1 MLESF
6 KRALYWAVILV
17 LFCILFN
24 YLSGCSL
31 LPTSGSTITT
41 VPTATQQLWKAAK
54 NSNWLV
60 TISILGVA
68 AGAFAFLN
76 GSKMGLPCIG
86 ASCIS
91 LFMALAV
98 ARFSTWMAVFGLI
111 GSLAAVGI
119 SVLVK
124 NRAVKE
130 IVMGG
135 EVFKKNITNTSI
147 ENRQRTEFC
156 KFLFN
161 ADQKETQKSKST
173 QKLVQNV
180 KSKLKLKGKL

>member
-1 MLESF
+1 ML
-6 KRALYWAVILV
+6 KNY
-17 LFCILFN
+17 
-24 YLSGCSL
+24 YLSAAIWCFLCVLLLIFIILLFGCSL
-31 LPTSGSTITT
+31 LPTSSNPIVTGP
-41 VPTATQQLWKAAK
+41 VPTATQQLWQAAK

-60 TISILGVA
+60 TVSILSIA
-68 AGAFAFLN
+68 AGVFAFLN

-130 IVMGG
+130 IVTGVQG
-135 EVFKKNITNTSI
+135 YKTLYLQNANIDSKDLN
-147 ENRQRTEFC
+147 
-156 KFLFN
+156 
-161 ADQKETQKSKST
+161 ETLAINQTKST

-180 KSKLKLKGKL
+180 KSKLKLKGKI

>member
-1 MLESF
+1 MLKFIDEHT
-6 KRALYWAVILV
+6 LLCVIVFIILSLLCV
-17 LFCILFN
+17 GLF
-24 YLSGCSL
+24 SCSL
-31 LPTSGSTITT
+31 LPTSGGSTITT
-41 VPTATQQLWKAAK
+41 VPTAAQQLFKAAK

-60 TISILGVA
+60 TVSILGIA

-76 GSKMGLPCIG
+76 GSKIGISCIG

-111 GSLAAVGI
+111 GSLASVCI

-130 IVMGG
+130 IVMGVEELKPAEG
-135 EVFKKNITNTSI
+135 GNYSGTNKILANIQT
-147 ENRQRTEFC
+147 
-156 KFLFN
+156 
-161 ADQKETQKSKST
+161 KST

-180 KSKLKLKGKL
+180 KNKLKLQGKL

>member
-1 MLESF
+1 MLNENF
-6 KRALYWAVILV
+6 KSVFWLIIFFILACV
-17 LFCILFN
+17 LFNNLA
-24 YLSGCSL
+24 GCSL
-31 LPTSGSTITT
+31 LPTSGSIITT
-41 VPTATQQLWKAAK
+41 VPTAAQQLFKAAK

-60 TISILGVA
+60 TLSILGIA

-76 GSKMGLPCIG
+76 GSKIGLPCIG

-111 GSLAAVGI
+111 GSLASVGI

-130 IVMGG
+130 IVMGVQDLKKG
-135 EVFKKNITNTSI
+135 FKV
-147 ENRQRTEFC
+147 
-156 KFLFN
+156 
-161 ADQKETQKSKST
+161 DQKEDLIDRSRRAQNNNQSKST

-180 KSKLKLKGKL
+180 KSKLKLKGKI

>member
-1 MLESF
+1 MLKKLLF
-6 KRALYWAVILV
+6 WLVFMLICWATLAI
-17 LFCILFN
+17 
-24 YLSGCSL
+24 LSGCSIFR
-31 LPTSGSTITT
+31 PGSSTITT
-41 VPTATQQLWKAAK
+41 VPTAAQQLFKAAK

-60 TISILGVA
+60 TISILGIA

-76 GSKMGLPCIG
+76 GSKIGLPCIG

-111 GSLAAVGI
+111 GSLASVGI

-130 IVMGG
+130 IVMGVQDLKKG
-135 EVFKKNITNTSI
+135 FKVD
-147 ENRQRTEFC
+147 QRED
-156 KFLFN
+156 LIDRSHRAQN
-161 ADQKETQKSKST
+161 NNQSKST
-173 QKLVQNV
+173 QKLVQSV
-180 KSKLKLKGKL
+180 KSKLKLKGKI

>member
-1 MLESF
+1 MLKGF
-6 KRALYWAVILV
+6 KLGYIDLIISILI
-17 LFCILFN
+17 FILISLCLVVG
-24 YLSGCSL
+24 LSGCSL
-31 LPTSGSTITT
+31 LPTSGGGSIITT
-41 VPTATQQLWKAAK
+41 VPTAAQQLFKAAK

-98 ARFSTWMAVFGLI
+98 ARFSMWMAVFGLI
-111 GSLAAVGI
+111 GSLASVGI

-130 IVMGG
+130 IVEGG
-135 EVFKKNITNTSI
+135 QSFKRSNDEVTSDS
-147 ENRQRTEFC
+147 
-156 KFLFN
+156 FLLC
-161 ADQKETQKSKST
+161 QKDAQSKST

>member
-1 MLESF
+1 ML
-6 KRALYWAVILV
+6 KRFLFWLIFMLICWGV
-17 LFCILFN
+17 LAI
-24 YLSGCSL
+24 LSGCSVFR
-31 LPTSGSTITT
+31 PGSSTITT
-41 VPTATQQLWKAAK
+41 VPTAAQQLFKAAK

-76 GSKMGLPCIG
+76 GSKIGLPCIG

-111 GSLAAVGI
+111 GSLASVGI

-124 NRAVKE
+124 NKAMKE
-130 IVMGG
+130 LVTGVQALKPIEGG
-135 EVFKKNITNTSI
+135 DYSATNKI
-147 ENRQRTEFC
+147 
-156 KFLFN
+156 L
-161 ADQKETQKSKST
+161 ADIQSKST

>member
-1 MLESF
+1 MTKIITICTIGL
-6 KRALYWAVILV
+6 IT
-17 LFCILFN
+17 LFG
-24 YLSGCSL
+24 GCTTLTKL
-31 LPTSGSTITT
+31 LPSSNTIITGP
-41 VPTATQQLWKAAK
+41 VPTPTQQLWKAAK

-60 TISILGVA
+60 TLSILGIA
-68 AGAFAFLN
+68 AGGFAFMN

-119 SVLVK
+119 SVLIK

-130 IVMGG
+130 IVVG
-135 EVFKKNITNTSI
+135 VQVVKNRHKVIRSATNDMLTK
-147 ENRQRTEFC
+147 Q
-156 KFLFN
+156 
-161 ADQKETQKSKST
+161 QSKST

-180 KSKLKLKGKL
+180 KNKLKLRGEI

>member
-1 MLESF
+1 MLKFIKWLIIVWFILS
-6 KRALYWAVILV
+6 LYFLTLGLIG
-17 LFCILFN
+17 
-24 YLSGCSL
+24 GCSL
-31 LPTSGSTITT
+31 FPTSGSTIAT

-130 IVMGG
+130 IVVG
-135 EVFKKNITNTSI
+135 V
-147 ENRQRTEFC
+147 
-156 KFLFN
+156 
-161 ADQKETQKSKST
+161 QKYKDGYSGSDSRSYLTDKLKEQSKST
-173 QKLVQNV
+173 KKLVQNV
-180 KSKLKLKGKL
+180 KSKLKLEGKI

>member
-1 MLESF
+1 MKNYYLATF
-6 KRALYWAVILV
+6 LWV
-17 LFCILFN
+17 LFCIGIGIFIV
-24 YLSGCSL
+24 YLSGCSIL
-31 LPTSGSTITT
+31 RPGSGSTITT
-41 VPTATQQLWKAAK
+41 VPTAAQQLFKAAK

-76 GSKMGLPCIG
+76 GSKIGLPCIG

-98 ARFSTWMAVFGLI
+98 ARFSMWMAVFGLI
-111 GSLAAVGI
+111 GSLASVCI

-124 NRAVKE
+124 NRAVKDL
-130 IVMGG
+130 IMGG
-135 EVFKKNITNTSI
+135 QKIKGQGYTTLGINKILA
-147 ENRQRTEFC
+147 ENQT
-156 KFLFN
+156 
-161 ADQKETQKSKST
+161 KST

-180 KSKLKLKGKL
+180 KSKLKLKGKI

>member
-1 MLESF
+1 MLKFNWQIFS
-6 KRALYWAVILV
+6 AGMIAYIIIILL
-17 LFCILFN
+17 LFLFAC
-24 YLSGCSL
+24 LQGCSL
-31 LPTSGSTITT
+31 LPTSGSSITT
-41 VPTATQQLWKAAK
+41 VPTAAQQLFKAAK

-76 GSKMGLPCIG
+76 GSKIGLPCIG

-111 GSLAAVGI
+111 GSLASVGI

-130 IVMGG
+130 MIVSTQTIKDYAVNQAGLNRSG
-135 EVFKKNITNTSI
+135 LNRLLI
-147 ENRQRTEFC
+147 ENQPT
-156 KFLFN
+156 
-161 ADQKETQKSKST
+161 KST

-180 KSKLKLKGKL
+180 KSKLKLRGKL

>member
-1 MLESF
+1 MLKGF
-6 KRALYWAVILV
+6 KLGYIDVVIS
-17 LFCILFN
+17 ILIYIILIMFVFS
-24 YLSGCSL
+24 LSGCSL
-31 LPTSGSTITT
+31 LPTSGGSTITT
-41 VPTATQQLWKAAK
+41 VPTAAQQLFKAAK

-60 TISILGVA
+60 TLSILGIA

-76 GSKMGLPCIG
+76 GSKIGLPCIG

-111 GSLAAVGI
+111 GSLASVGI

-130 IVMGG
+130 IVAGSQI
-135 EVFKKNITNTSI
+135 FKEGTEHFDLDLSNIFNDCQKNAQT
-147 ENRQRTEFC
+147 
-156 KFLFN
+156 
-161 ADQKETQKSKST
+161 KST
-173 QKLVQNV
+173 QKLVQSV
-180 KSKLKLKGKL
+180 KSKLKLKGQV